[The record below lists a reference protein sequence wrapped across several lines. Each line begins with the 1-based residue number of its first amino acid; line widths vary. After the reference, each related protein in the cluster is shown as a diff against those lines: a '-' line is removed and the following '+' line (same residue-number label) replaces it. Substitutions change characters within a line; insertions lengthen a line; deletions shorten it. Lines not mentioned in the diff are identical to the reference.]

1 MTGAIIDRMVA
12 KTFARHL
19 SAPSHIEPEWIEARS
34 SKAAL
39 CATMGAEARREQNGG
54 HGLRRQ
60 KARRQ
65 MMGYMLGLLLQST
78 SDGF

>member
-1 MTGAIIDRMVA
+1 
-12 KTFARHL
+12 
-19 SAPSHIEPEWIEARS
+19 
-34 SKAAL
+34 
-39 CATMGAEARREQNGG
+39 MGAEARREQNGG

>member
-34 SKAAL
+34 SKARFAPPWVRKL
-39 CATMGAEARREQNGG
+39 VANKMAGMVFVARKQGG
-54 HGLRRQ
+54 R
-60 KARRQ
+60 
-65 MMGYMLGLLLQST
+65 
-78 SDGF
+78 